1 MENTRIIKLL
11 KFLEESPNDPFLIYA
26 LATEYNNL
34 GDRGMAQKFY
44 EELINNH
51 PDYVGTYY
59 HLAKFYLLQNEMDK
73 ALKTYKDGMAI
84 ARSQRDQHAFSE
96 LQTAYNQAAGLDYED
111 D

>member
-26 LATEYNNL
+26 LATEYN
-34 GDRGMAQKFY
+34 GMGEKSVAQKYY
-44 EELINNH
+44 EDLVQNH

-59 HLAKFYLLQNEMDK
+59 HLAKLYLEHQDEEK
-73 ALKTYKDGMAI
+73 ALKTYQDGMKV
-84 ARSQRDQHAFSE
+84 ARAQKEHHAFNE
-96 LQTAYNQAAGLDYED
+96 LQNAYNLAAGLDYED